1 MKLFIIQVMTAMA
14 EPAEIPVLSRPVEPE
29 GVMAAIEEEA
39 SLVEAFENNFE
50 ISQGVKPAASAASEE
65 TESREKPDD
74 DDEDDRQQDEE
85 KQSPPEGQP
94 TVDPPAAE
102 PSSTETKWAL
112 GAACRAEWSEDRT
125 VYPAIVVSL
134 DGERCRVRFNDY
146 GNYKDLALS
155 ELKAPDDA
163 PQTPI
168 QHCQKPPLEEEDHW
182 IQSKAVDWKP
192 GSRCRAVYSE
202 DGMFYP
208 ALVLWVKGERCCVR
222 FNGYENEEEQEVSAL
237 LSLGALHGNSIGAAA
252 KGSNWKPSA
261 TTSGSKTNVDWKRRR
276 REENQGGRAGREE
289 NQGERAGRE
298 ENQGERAGRESN
310 QGERGERAGREENQ
324 GERAGREENQ
334 GERAGREENQGEIAG
349 REENQGERA
358 GREENQ
364 GERAGREG
372 NQGERAGR
380 EENQGERAG
389 REGNQG
395 ERAGRERRSG
405 GREQEQQQYFSWLKA
420 SNTHQSKV
428 EKESEEKQ
436 NDETQTPPNMF
447 SFFPPFAPPP
457 PGSGDSVSFIP
468 SPPPLWAF
476 GSSAGADAS
485 SNMLMLWYMCGFHT
499 GSYMAQ
505 QAFNSNS
512 TD

>member
-1 MKLFIIQVMTAMA
+1 
-14 EPAEIPVLSRPVEPE
+14 
-29 GVMAAIEEEA
+29 MAAIKEEA

-65 TESREKPDD
+65 TESREKHD

-85 KQSPPEGQP
+85 KESPPEGQP
-94 TVDPPAAE
+94 TVGPPAAE

-168 QHCQKPPLEEEDHW
+168 QNCLKPPLDEEDHW
-182 IQSKAVDWKP
+182 IESKALDWKP

-202 DGMFYP
+202 DSMFYP
-208 ALVLWVKGERCCVR
+208 AVVLWVKGERCCVR
-222 FNGYENEEEQEVSAL
+222 FDGYENEEEQEVSAL
-237 LSLGALHGNSIGAAA
+237 LSLGALHGNSMGAAA
-252 KGSNWKPSA
+252 KLK
-261 TTSGSKTNVDWKRRR
+261 
-276 REENQGGRAGREE
+276 E
-289 NQGERAGRE
+289 
-298 ENQGERAGRESN
+298 
-310 QGERGERAGREENQ
+310 
-324 GERAGREENQ
+324 
-334 GERAGREENQGEIAG
+334 
-349 REENQGERA
+349 
-358 GREENQ
+358 
-364 GERAGREG
+364 
-372 NQGERAGR
+372 
-380 EENQGERAG
+380 
-389 REGNQG
+389 
-395 ERAGRERRSG
+395 
-405 GREQEQQQYFSWLKA
+405 KA
-420 SNTHQSKV
+420 SNNHQSKV

-457 PGSGDSVSFIP
+457 PGSWDSVSFIP
-468 SPPPLWAF
+468 PPPPLWTF
-476 GSSAGADAS
+476 GSSAGTDAS
-485 SNMLMLWYMCGFHT
+485 SSMLMLWYMCGFHT

>member
-1 MKLFIIQVMTAMA
+1 
-14 EPAEIPVLSRPVEPE
+14 
-29 GVMAAIEEEA
+29 MAAIKEEA

-74 DDEDDRQQDEE
+74 DDDDEDRQQDEE
-85 KQSPPEGQP
+85 KESPPEGQP

-168 QHCQKPPLEEEDHW
+168 QNYL
-182 IQSKAVDWKP
+182 DWKP

-202 DGMFYP
+202 DSMFYP
-208 ALVLWVKGERCCVR
+208 AVVLWVKGERCCVR
-222 FNGYENEEEQEVSAL
+222 FDGYENEEEQEVSAL
-237 LSLGALHGNSIGAAA
+237 LSLGALHGNSMDAAA

-276 REENQGGRAGREE
+276 REENQG
-289 NQGERAGRE
+289 
-298 ENQGERAGRESN
+298 
-310 QGERGERAGREENQ
+310 ERAGREENQ

-334 GERAGREENQGEIAG
+334 GA
-349 REENQGERA
+349 
-358 GREENQ
+358 
-364 GERAGREG
+364 
-372 NQGERAGR
+372 
-380 EENQGERAG
+380 
-389 REGNQG
+389 
-395 ERAGRERRSG
+395 RAGRERRSG
-405 GREQEQQQYFSWLKA
+405 GREEEQQNFYWVKEKA
-420 SNTHQSKV
+420 SNNHQSKV

-468 SPPPLWAF
+468 PPPPLWTF
-476 GSSAGADAS
+476 GSSAGTDAS

-505 QAFNSNS
+505 QASNSNS